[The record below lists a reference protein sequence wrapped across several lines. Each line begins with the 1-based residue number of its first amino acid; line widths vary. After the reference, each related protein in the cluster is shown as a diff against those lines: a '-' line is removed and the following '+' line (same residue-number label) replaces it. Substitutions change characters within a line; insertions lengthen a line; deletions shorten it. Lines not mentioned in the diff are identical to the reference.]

1 MDLESVIRMWQ
12 SIASCY
18 KIIATACTI
27 RTESRLLVT
36 LNSEITNIRW
46 SSDHGYLAKKKKS
59 RLNLKWS
66 KMLAYFLLYECK
78 ITNSTNTCVLLRIK
92 EIRRRDTLKRS
103 FFRHSQCM
111 WEYLLSKLISTCN
124 DKESHTKMLL
134 RSPACNYFKSTFSK

>member
-36 LNSEITNIRW
+36 MNSEITNIRW
-46 SSDHGYLAKKKKS
+46 SSDHGYLAKKNKS

-66 KMLAYFLLYECK
+66 KILAYFLLYDCK
-78 ITNSTNTCVLLRIK
+78 ITNSTNTYVLLWIK

-103 FFRHSQCM
+103 FFRHSQCT
-111 WEYLLSKLISTCN
+111 WECLLSTLISTCN
-124 DKESHTKMLL
+124 DKDSHIKM
-134 RSPACNYFKSTFSK
+134 